1 MEIRKNRVM
10 ELSNLT
16 SVLHNHDYDGDN
28 VIAAALHS
36 EEAKHDFAHMFVN
49 NNIEFEQRDSL
60 LFDFEHEAIYAS
72 YMYTKVA
79 YQNIGYNFDTDFGEN
94 ALALG
99 EIEVIVKD
107 FAELREKYI
116 NFDSI
121 KENNLVI
128 SIDNLDITLT
138 LSDWLIN
145 RCLHPADWDETSDD
159 FIIYHSFEILNK
171 KNLTKLLW
179 RFYKDL
185 KANGRSDELWNLGH
199 ELDKF
204 LMEIGTTI
212 DYCNPSFNL
221 NDFAVNSEKIT
232 EYKKNLIQNEPYLAF
247 HQNMVLFEDYVGPEV
262 KKNPDNILHR
272 VSDSGARLKSVQ
284 LLKAASNTGIP
295 TNIYGKAIP
304 RNIEHSLLDGL
315 TQKEYYETGDSA
327 RLALMQRQDSIPRG
341 GELQRK
347 FFFSTGILHFEY
359 DIEDCQAEV
368 PIDERKT
375 IDIEIKD
382 KDHLK
387 SLNHRWFINEETKKD
402 FYIDIETECKD
413 WRDYFSE
420 MIGQSWRMYS
430 PRKCQVPTFGICKKC
445 FGKKTPTSKHV
456 GASLGS
462 YIAEGIIQSVLR
474 AHHFGGAFITELN
487 YKVLDILKDSK
498 IIAKPDETIIETAKE
513 NTEVLIEYLFTK
525 YNESDLE
532 ITTTDYKDTEK
543 GEYTSLVLKVINLP
557 YNDDSVKI
565 LTSIVSLIDKN
576 RKDDK
581 FIVPS
586 EIYNSLVEVITQND
600 LLSVYFEMILSLI
613 FYDEDGNICKYSD
626 KPATTQ
632 IALKNI
638 IEKLDPK
645 LSIFYNFSN
654 RAIANV
660 YKNENSST
668 DGTGHMYNELLEMY
682 Y

>member
-36 EEAKHDFAHMFVN
+36 EEAKHDFTYMFVN

-72 YMYTKVA
+72 YMYSKRS
-79 YQNIGYNFDTDFGEN
+79 YENINFDLNNEFGEN
-94 ALALG
+94 ALLLSDI
-99 EIEVIVKD
+99 EITVKD
-107 FAELREKYI
+107 FAELREKFI
-116 NFDSI
+116 DFDII
-121 KENNLVI
+121 KKNNLVI
-128 SIDNLDITLT
+128 SIENLDRTLT
-138 LSDWLIN
+138 LADWLIN
-145 RCLHPADWDETSDD
+145 RCLHPINWDETSND
-159 FIIYHSFEILNK
+159 FTIYHQFEILNK
-171 KNLTKLLW
+171 KNLTKLMW

-185 KANGRSDELWNLGH
+185 KANNRSDELWNLGH

-204 LMEIGTTI
+204 LMEIGTTV
-212 DYCNPSFNL
+212 DYCNPSFDL
-221 NDFAVNSEKIT
+221 NDFAVNSEEIT
-232 EYKKNLIQNEPYLAF
+232 GYKKNLIQNEPYLAF

-262 KKNPDNILHR
+262 KKNPDNILHK

-347 FFFSTGILHFEY
+347 FFFSTGILHFEE
-359 DIEDCQAEV
+359 DIEDCQANV

-375 IDIEIKD
+375 IVIEIHS

-387 SLNHRWFINEETKKD
+387 SLNHRWFINEETKED
-402 FYIDIETECKD
+402 FYLDIETTDED
-413 WRDYFSE
+413 WKLFFDD
-420 MIGQSWRMYS
+420 MVGKTWRMYS
-430 PRKCQVPTFGICKKC
+430 PQKCQVPTFGICKKC

-474 AHHFGGAFITELN
+474 AHHFGGAFITEID
-487 YKVLDILKDSK
+487 YKILDILKDSK
-498 IIAKPDETIIETAKE
+498 IIAKQDETIIESTEE
-513 NTEVLIEYLFTK
+513 NLETITEYLFTK
-525 YNESDLE
+525 YNDSDLD
-532 ITTTDYKDTEK
+532 ITVKD
-543 GEYTSLVLKVINLP
+543 SVMSLKVINLP

-581 FIVPS
+581 FIAPN

-613 FYDEDGNICKYSD
+613 FYDEDDNICKYSD
-626 KPATTQ
+626 KPAANQ

-660 YKNENSST
+660 YKNENAGIE
-668 DGTGHMYNELLEMY
+668 GTGHMYNELLEMY

>member
-36 EEAKHDFAHMFVN
+36 EEAKHDFSYMFVN

-72 YMYTKVA
+72 YMYTKKA
-79 YQNIGYNFDTDFGEN
+79 YENKDKNQNEEN
-94 ALALG
+94 C
-99 EIEVIVKD
+99 VIVVKD
-107 FAELREKYI
+107 FAELREKFI
-116 NFDSI
+116 EFEII

-128 SIDNLDITLT
+128 TIENLNETLT
-138 LSDWLIN
+138 LADWLIN
-145 RCLHPADWDETSDD
+145 RCLHPINWDETSSE
-159 FIIYHSFEILNK
+159 FKIYHKDIILNK
-171 KNLTKLLW
+171 KNLTKLMW

-185 KANGRSDELWNLGH
+185 KANNRSDELWNLGH

-204 LMEIGTTI
+204 LMEVGTAI
-212 DYCNPSFNL
+212 DYCNPSFDL
-221 NDFAVNSEKIT
+221 NDFAVNSEEIT

-262 KKNPDNILHR
+262 KKNDENILHR

-347 FFFSTGILHFEY
+347 FFFSTGILHFEE
-359 DIEDCQAEV
+359 DIEDCQANV

-375 IDIEIKD
+375 VDIYIKD
-382 KDHLK
+382 KDHLR
-387 SLNHRWFINEETKKD
+387 SLNHRWFINEETKTD
-402 FYIDIETECKD
+402 FYLDIETEDINWKLFFND
-413 WRDYFSE
+413 
-420 MIGQSWRMYS
+420 MIGQMYRMYS

-456 GASLGS
+456 GSSLGS
-462 YIAEGIIQSVLR
+462 YIAEGIIQSGIIQSVLR
-474 AHHFGGAFITELN
+474 AHHFGGAFITEIDH
-487 YKVLDILKDSK
+487 KILDILKQSR
-498 IIAKPDETIIETAKE
+498 IIANPDETTIESSKE
-513 NTEVLIEYLFTK
+513 NIESIVEYLFTK

-532 ITTTDYKDTEK
+532 ITTTDHEDIKR
-543 GEYTSLVLKVINLP
+543 GEFTSLSLKVINLP

-576 RKDDK
+576 RKGDK
-581 FIVPS
+581 FINPE
-586 EIYNSLVEVITQND
+586 EIYNSLIEVITQND

-613 FYDEDGNICKYSD
+613 FYDEDDNICKYSD
-626 KPATTQ
+626 KPAVSQ

-660 YKNENSST
+660 YKNENA
-668 DGTGHMYNELLEMY
+668 DNEETGHMYNELLEMY